1 MTALYKKIY
10 EDIKEKIESNKLKVG
25 ENIPSESQLQMKY
38 KCSRDTVRK
47 ATSLLEQNNYIT
59 KSRGKQAQVKLR
71 NKYTFPTSK
80 IESFKEINIRDGLKA
95 KTKVVTLEY
104 GFTGDPDFSN
114 EFKNCVKLVRV
125 RSMEGEKNVLDID
138 YLDGDMVPGLTKK
151 ICENSIYEFIET
163 KLGVEIGYAKKI
175 VTVEKPTSLDME
187 ILGVDEDDLLVNIE
201 SYTFTKDGKLF
212 QSTISKHRFNKFRFE
227 AYATR

>member
-47 ATSLLEQNNYIT
+47 ATSLLEQNNYIE
-59 KSRGKQAQVKLR
+59 KSRGRQATVKLR

-80 IESFKEINIRDGLKA
+80 IESFKELNIRDGLKA

>member
-10 EDIKEKIESNKLKVG
+10 EDIKDKIESNKLKV
-25 ENIPSESQLQMKY
+25 EEKIPSESQLQMKF

-47 ATSLLEQNNYIT
+47 ATAMLEQNNYIT
-59 KSRGKQAQVKLR
+59 KSRGKQSTVKPR

-80 IESFKEINIRDGLKA
+80 IESFKELNIRNDLKA
-95 KTKVVTLEY
+95 KTKLVFLEY
-104 GFTGDPDFSN
+104 GYKADSDFSGK
-114 EFKNCVKLVRV
+114 FRNCVKVIRV
-125 RSMEGEKNVLDID
+125 RSMDGEKNVLDID
-138 YLDGDMVPGLTKK
+138 YFDGEMVPGLTKK

-163 KLGVEIGYAKKI
+163 KLGIEIGYAKKI
-175 VTVEKPTSLDME
+175 VTVEKPTSEDINLLDLNE
-187 ILGVDEDDLLVNIE
+187 SELLVNVT
-201 SYTFTKDGKLF
+201 SYTFTKDGELF

>member
-10 EDIKEKIESNKLKVG
+10 EDIKEKIESDKLKVG

-47 ATSLLEQNNYIT
+47 ATAMLEQNNYIT
-59 KSRGKQAQVKLR
+59 KSRGKQAIVKAR

-80 IESFKEINIRDGLKA
+80 IESFKELNIRDGLKA

-104 GFTGDPDFSN
+104 GFKGDPDFSGK
-114 EFKNCVKLVRV
+114 FKNCVKVVRV

-138 YLDGDMVPGLTKK
+138 YFDGEMVPGLTKK

-163 KLGVEIGYAKKI
+163 KLGIEIGYAKKI

>member
-47 ATSLLEQNNYIT
+47 ATSLLEQNNYIE
-59 KSRGKQAQVKLR
+59 KSRGRQATVKLR

>member
-25 ENIPSESQLQMKY
+25 ENIPSESQLQIKY

-47 ATSLLEQNNYIT
+47 ATSLLEQNNYIE
-59 KSRGKQAQVKLR
+59 KSRGRQATVKLR

-80 IESFKEINIRDGLKA
+80 IESFKELNIRDGLKA

>member
-1 MTALYKKIY
+1 MKALYKKIY

-25 ENIPSESQLQMKY
+25 ENISSESQLQMKY

-47 ATSLLEQNNYIT
+47 ATSLLEQNNYIE
-59 KSRGKQAQVKLR
+59 KSRGRQATVKLR

-80 IESFKEINIRDGLKA
+80 IESFKELNIRNGLKA
-95 KTKVVTLEY
+95 KTKVVFLEY
-104 GFTGDPDFSN
+104 GYKEENDFSSH
-114 EFKNCVKLVRV
+114 FDNCVKVVRL
-125 RSMEGEKNVLDID
+125 RSMDGEKNVLDID
-138 YLDGDMVPGLTKK
+138 YLDGDLIPGLTKK

-212 QSTISKHRFNKFRFE
+212 QSTISKHRHSKFRFE

>member
-10 EDIKEKIESNKLKVG
+10 EDIKDKIESNKLKV
-25 ENIPSESQLQMKY
+25 EEKIPSESQLQMKF

-47 ATSLLEQNNYIT
+47 ATAMLEQNNYIT
-59 KSRGKQAQVKLR
+59 KSRGKQSIVKPR

-80 IESFKEINIRDGLKA
+80 IESFKELNIRNDLKA
-95 KTKVVTLEY
+95 KTKLVFLEY
-104 GFTGDPDFSN
+104 GYKADPDFSGK
-114 EFKNCVKLVRV
+114 FRNCVKVVRV

-163 KLGVEIGYAKKI
+163 KLGLEIGYAKKI
-175 VTVEKPTSLDME
+175 VTVEKPTSEDVRL
-187 ILGVDEDDLLVNIE
+187 LGVDESELLVNVT
-201 SYTFTKDGKLF
+201 SYTFTKEGKLF
-212 QSTISKHRFNKFRFE
+212 QSTISKHRYNKFRFE

>member
-10 EDIKEKIESNKLKVG
+10 EDIKDKIESNKLKV
-25 ENIPSESQLQMKY
+25 EEKIPSESQLQMKF

-47 ATSLLEQNNYIT
+47 ATAMLEQNNYIT
-59 KSRGKQAQVKLR
+59 KSRGKQSTVKPR

-80 IESFKEINIRDGLKA
+80 IESFKELNIRNDLKA
-95 KTKVVTLEY
+95 KTKLVFLEY
-104 GFTGDPDFSN
+104 GYKADSDFSGK
-114 EFKNCVKLVRV
+114 FRNCVKVVRV
-125 RSMEGEKNVLDID
+125 RSMDGEKNVLDID
-138 YLDGDMVPGLTKK
+138 YFDGEMVPGLTKK

-163 KLGVEIGYAKKI
+163 KLGIEIGYAKKI
-175 VTVEKPTSLDME
+175 VTVEKPTSEDINLLDLNE
-187 ILGVDEDDLLVNIE
+187 SELLVNVT
-201 SYTFTKDGKLF
+201 SYTFTKDGVLF